1 MSKHISVRID
11 DELFDIVEQI
21 AKANRMSKSEVV
33 RTALEG
39 ELAKIAEHK
48 NKDLSDGQR
57 QAMLSMLGKIMT
69 HVSVMRN
76 DNARLGGNVNQIAR
90 ALNSGGVGVSPIELQ
105 EYINL
110 KEVVDKRLNEFSRGL
125 DAIWRT
131 LV

>member
-11 DELFDIVEQI
+11 DELFDIVEQM

-39 ELAKIAEHK
+39 ELAKISEQK
-48 NKDLSDGQR
+48 NKALSDEQR
-57 QAMLSMLGKIMT
+57 QALLRILGKIMT

-90 ALNSGGVGVSPIELQ
+90 ALNSGGVGVSQIELQ